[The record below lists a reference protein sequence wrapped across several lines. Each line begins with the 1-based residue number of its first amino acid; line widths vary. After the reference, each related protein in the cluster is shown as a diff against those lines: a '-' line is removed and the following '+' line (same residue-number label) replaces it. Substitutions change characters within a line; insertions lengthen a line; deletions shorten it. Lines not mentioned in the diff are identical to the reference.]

1 MQAVHLAVGALGINL
16 VQNAILSD
24 DRRADE
30 SKTNRV
36 VFAINYSFTE
46 YLKYVLWKLRKNM
59 PFIADIV
66 IRLREIF
73 AVENIIIHAG
83 NRADGTDINDCIGDS
98 IRAFITDGQVEQVP
112 IALDP

>member
-1 MQAVHLAVGALGINL
+1 
-16 VQNAILSD
+16 
-24 DRRADE
+24 
-30 SKTNRV
+30 
-36 VFAINYSFTE
+36 
-46 YLKYVLWKLRKNM
+46 M

-112 IALDP
+112 IALGS